1 MANGTKGF
9 ASRRNRILG
18 FCSLIALA
26 AGAAGG
32 AFAQGVETGQTSAD
46 QAKANSDEA
55 IIVSARRREESL
67 QKVPI
72 AVSAFSGEQLSDIN
86 AQDLTAVGDLSP
98 NITLKTSRSTNST
111 LTAFIRG
118 VGQQDPVAG
127 FEAGV
132 GVYIDDV
139 YLNRPQAA
147 LLDIFDVQRIEVL
160 RGPQGTLYGRNT
172 IGGAVKY
179 VTKPLTD
186 DPSLDVK
193 LTGGTHGEFDGV
205 GTFNLPIAKDSAIG
219 DLKLGGSIAYLSH
232 GGFGHNIYL
241 GSGDLPNYNKK
252 VLAGRLSTEW
262 DPTNNF
268 SLKITGD
275 WTDDNSAPR
284 QGHRLLAFTDAG
296 RMISYP
302 VLSNVYD
309 TMSGLNTPKQSVVA
323 NGVSS
328 VMQWKTSEHFTLK
341 NILAYRSDRTNTPID
356 FDSLPYV
363 DLDVPAIYDNNQL
376 SEEFQILYEANRIH
390 GIIGFYYLDAYALT
404 KFDVLLGGTT
414 LDPTAAL
421 NVFTSSAANTH
432 TWSIFGDWTFD
443 LSDMWSLSV
452 GGRYTNDRR
461 DATINRD
468 IYLGG
473 FSPTFGGP
481 DRAPFLTQTDLSAE
495 AEFHD
500 FSPRASLTFT
510 PNAEN
515 TFYFSYAQ
523 GFKSGGFDPR
533 CVASTAPDING
544 DGVSG
549 AAGDVADQ
557 RAFCLFQPENISTYE
572 VGWKNSLFDGNFHS
586 ALDFFYSD
594 YKDVQVPGSVG
605 VDTNG
610 DGQADTFAGVTTN
623 AAKAR
628 IYGVE
633 FEGAAHVAEN
643 VFGGGDSLD
652 WQFSMGYI
660 NAAYTKYLGRGSP
673 PPDITNVAVFQNTPK
688 WNAYNRVTYSAPMG
702 LMGKDGRTS
711 LYGAVAYKSLTHQFG
726 YAGPL
731 DQPAYATVDAGVYW
745 KNDTGRWKLGVYGS
759 NLTDKRYKVAGY
771 DFVTSL
777 PAFGNSAL
785 GVTGVLTA
793 FYGDPRQVLG
803 TVEVAF

>member
-1 MANGTKGF
+1 MTCHGTGHL
-9 ASRRNRILG
+9 ARRRRILG
-18 FCSLIALA
+18 FCSLIALMA
-26 AGAAGG
+26 ASPEAS
-32 AFAQGVETGQTSAD
+32 FAQQGASRGNDKAD
-46 QAKANSDEA
+46 AKKSEDV
-55 IIVSARRREESL
+55 IVVSARRREESL

-72 AVSAFSGEQLSDIN
+72 AVSAFSGQQLSDIG
-86 AQDLTAVGDLSP
+86 AKDLTDVGDLSP
-98 NITLKTSRSTNST
+98 NLTLKTSRSTNST

-147 LLDIFDVQRIEVL
+147 LLDIYDVARIEVL

-186 DPSLDVK
+186 DPSASIR
-193 LTGGTHGEFDGV
+193 LTGGNYGELDSV
-205 GTFNLPIAKDSAIG
+205 GTFNLPLAKDSAIG
-219 DLKLGGSIAYLSH
+219 DLKLGGAIAYLSH
-232 GGFGHNIYL
+232 GGFGHNVYL
-241 GSGDLPNYNKK
+241 GTGKLPNYNKK

-262 DPTNNF
+262 DPADNF
-268 SLKITGD
+268 SFKVTGD
-275 WTDDNSAPR
+275 WTDDDSAPR
-284 QGHRLLAFTDAG
+284 QGHRLLSFTDPG
-296 RMISYP
+296 TQIVYP
-302 VLSNVYD
+302 VMKNVYD
-309 TMSGLNTPKQSVVA
+309 TRSGLNTPHQSVVA
-323 NGVSS
+323 NGVSG
-328 VMQWKTSEHFTLK
+328 VVQWRTSENFTVK
-341 NILAYRSDRTNTPID
+341 NILAYRTDRTKTPID
-356 FDSLPYV
+356 FDSLPFV
-363 DLDVPAIYDNNQL
+363 DLDVPAIYRNNQL
-376 SEEFQILYEANRIH
+376 SEEFQLLYEANRIH
-390 GIIGFYYLDAYALT
+390 GLMGFYYLDAFAVT
-404 KFDVLLGGTT
+404 KFDVLLGGTVT
-414 LDPTAAL
+414 DPSLAL
-421 NVFTSSAANTH
+421 NVFTSSAQNTH
-432 TWSIFGDWTFD
+432 TWSFFSDWTFD

-461 DATINRD
+461 DATIDRQ
-468 IYLGG
+468 IFLGG

-481 DRAPFLTQTDLSAE
+481 PRAPFATQTALNAE

-500 FSPRASLTFT
+500 FSPRASLAFT
-510 PNAEN
+510 PNGEN
-515 TFYFSYAQ
+515 TFYASYAQ
-523 GFKSGGFDPR
+523 GFKGGGFDPR

-549 AAGDVADQ
+549 GAGDVADQ
-557 RAFCLFQPENISTYE
+557 RAFCLFKPENIATYE
-572 VGWKNSLFDGNFHS
+572 VGWKNALFDGAFRS
-586 ALDFFYSD
+586 SLAFFYSK

-610 DGQADTFAGVTTN
+610 DGKADTFAGVTTN

-628 IYGVE
+628 IWGVE
-633 FEGAAHVAEN
+633 YEGNTRFAEN
-643 VFGGGDSLD
+643 IFGSGDSLD

-673 PPDITNVAVFQNTPK
+673 PPDLTGVAVFQNTPK
-688 WNAYNRVTYSAPMG
+688 WNAYNRLTYSTPMD
-702 LMGKDGRTS
+702 LMGRAGATS

-726 YAGPL
+726 FVGPL
-731 DQPAYATVDAGVYW
+731 DQPQYATVDAGMFW
-745 KNDTGRWKLGVYGS
+745 KTESGRLKLGVYGT

-777 PAFGNSAL
+777 PSFGNAAL

-803 TVEVAF
+803 TIEVAF